1 MQTIPQFIRTQ
12 LRSPFVAI
20 GLIVPFLLSVSHG
33 ETPSLTVKPKVETKR
48 HWYQIGRASWYGGKF
63 QGRRTAN
70 GELYDM
76 NSLTAAHRTLPMGSW
91 VRVTNL
97 HNKKSVVV
105 KINDRGPVPE
115 SRVLD
120 LSYAAAR
127 ALGFNQN
134 GTASVRVEL
143 IDHATGNMIAQL
155 QPPAVMV
162 GAGN

>member
-1 MQTIPQFIRTQ
+1 
-12 LRSPFVAI
+12 
-20 GLIVPFLLSVSHG
+20 
-33 ETPSLTVKPKVETKR
+33 
-48 HWYQIGRASWYGGKF
+48 
-63 QGRRTAN
+63 
-70 GELYDM
+70 
-76 NSLTAAHRTLPMGSW
+76 MGSW

-155 QPPAVMV
+155 QPPAVTV

>member
-1 MQTIPQFIRTQ
+1 MRFTLQLIRKS
-12 LRSPFVAI
+12 LRSPFVAV
-20 GLIVPFLLSVSHG
+20 GLLLPFLLGASHA
-33 ETPSLTVKPKVETKR
+33 ENPSLAVAKPKLETKR

-70 GELYDM
+70 GEVYDM

-115 SRVLD
+115 DRVLD
-120 LSYAAAR
+120 LSYAAAK
-127 ALGFNQN
+127 ALGFS

-143 IDHATGNMIAQL
+143 LDHSTADMMAQL
-155 QPPAVMV
+155 QAPILSVAVR
-162 GAGN
+162 